1 MAVSLKRLEKM
12 FPDWKIYQY
21 SEDESFEL
29 SGYSPEGENI
39 VFTISGSTF
48 AELARDAAVEHER
61 FDADDHAA
69 QIYHAKHHGSADERR
84 FYAIA
89 PEKLKDLLKD
99 ARAIKKMLKKVAMA
113 LEVKANGKDKV
124 QK

>member
-1 MAVSLKRLEKM
+1 MAVSLKQLEKM

-21 SEDESFEL
+21 SDEGSFEL

-48 AELARDAAVEHER
+48 VELARDAAAEHER

-69 QIYHAKHHGSADERR
+69 QIYHAKHYGSADEQR
-84 FYAIA
+84 FFAGA

-99 ARAIKKMLKKVAMA
+99 AKAIKKMLKEVAKA
-113 LEVKANGKDKV
+113 LEAKANGKDKV

>member
-1 MAVSLKRLEKM
+1 MAVSLKQLEKM

-21 SEDESFEL
+21 SDEGSFDF
-29 SGYSPEGENI
+29 SGYSPEGENVI
-39 VFTISGSTF
+39 VTISGSTF
-48 AELARDAAVEHER
+48 AELASDAAEEYER

-69 QIYHAKHHGSADERR
+69 QIYHAKHYGSADEQR
-84 FYAIA
+84 FYASA

-99 ARAIKKMLKKVAMA
+99 ARAIKRMLKEVAMA
-113 LEVKANGKDKV
+113 LEVAANGKDKV

>member
-1 MAVSLKRLEKM
+1 MAVSLKQLKKM

-21 SEDESFEL
+21 SDEGSFDL

-39 VFTISGSTF
+39 VVTISGSTF

-69 QIYHAKHHGSADERR
+69 QIYHAKHYGSDDEQR
-84 FYAIA
+84 FFAGA

-99 ARAIKKMLKKVAMA
+99 ARAIKRMLKEVAMA
-113 LEVKANGKDKV
+113 LEVAANGKDKV